1 MSLRLK
7 FILTMAPL
15 ISLIVGLLFFGI
27 YQQSRQAILK
37 QVDVQAISLLQQVII
52 TRAWIADHGGIFVKE
67 RPGIVANPFLPKTV
81 IEDRQGKNYFFRNPA
96 MVTREMSHYAEEKG
110 LYKFRLTSLKLK
122 NPANKPTP
130 FERQALIRFQEQG
143 FVKSRQGLSEQSF
156 QDGEPIYQ
164 RIVPLEVK
172 LSCLECHGDQGY
184 EMGEVRGA
192 LNMIIPMTETIESL
206 QRNKTILVWAALAIV
221 GVVISALYFLV
232 HRLVLRP
239 VKHLHR
245 VAERYTACE
254 YSDQASLATGDELQD
269 LGMAL
274 NEMTERL
281 QRGYK
286 GALRSLTAAVDARD
300 PYTKGHTDR
309 VSRYAVAIACEL
321 GFDGKILDDIE
332 LAAILHDVG
341 KIGIS
346 DEILKKCDTLTSSE
360 RQAMDAHVS
369 KGGAIIRESDFLKG
383 ALPGVLHHHERFDGC
398 GYPNGLH
405 GEELPVV
412 ARILAVADTF
422 DAMTSDR
429 PYRQGLTTK
438 EAADEIIRNKG
449 SQFDPMVVEAFLRAW
464 QNNFQ
469 IRREMGENDTLA
481 K

>member
-1 MSLRLK
+1 
-7 FILTMAPL
+7 
-15 ISLIVGLLFFGI
+15 
-27 YQQSRQAILK
+27 
-37 QVDVQAISLLQQVII
+37 
-52 TRAWIADHGGIFVKE
+52 
-67 RPGIVANPFLPKTV
+67 
-81 IEDRQGKNYFFRNPA
+81 
-96 MVTREMSHYAEEKG
+96 
-110 LYKFRLTSLKLK
+110 
-122 NPANKPTP
+122 
-130 FERQALIRFQEQG
+130 
-143 FVKSRQGLSEQSF
+143 
-156 QDGEPIYQ
+156 
-164 RIVPLEVK
+164 
-172 LSCLECHGDQGY
+172 
-184 EMGEVRGA
+184 
-192 LNMIIPMTETIESL
+192 MIIPMTETIESL
-206 QRNKTILVWAALAIV
+206 QHNKTILVWAALAIV
-221 GVVISALYFLV
+221 VVVISALFFLV

-239 VKHLHR
+239 VEHLHR

-254 YSDQASLATGDELQD
+254 YSDKATLATGDELQD

-274 NEMTERL
+274 NKMTERL

-321 GFDGKILDDIE
+321 GFEGKRLDDIE

-346 DEILKKCDTLTSSE
+346 DEILKKCDTLTSRE

-369 KGGAIIRESDFLKG
+369 KGGEIIRQSDFLKG

-412 ARILAVADTF
+412 ARILAVADTY

-438 EAADEIIRNKG
+438 DAADEIIRNKG

-464 QNNFQ
+464 QNDFK
-469 IRREMGENDTLA
+469 IRRNMLGYDTDS
-481 K
+481 